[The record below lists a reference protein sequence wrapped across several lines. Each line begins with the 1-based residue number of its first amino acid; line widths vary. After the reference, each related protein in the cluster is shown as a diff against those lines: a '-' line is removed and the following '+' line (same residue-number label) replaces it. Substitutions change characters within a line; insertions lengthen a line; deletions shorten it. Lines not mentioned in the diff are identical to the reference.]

1 VAQKLDAKQLY
12 LYKNVIYKDLAQ
24 WRQQDQHFQC
34 SELPDRET
42 KRLCSIFALSNKRFH
57 VCRTGHIQDLRAR
70 WSQQSE
76 SQKVLPKCR
85 PRVLDA

>member
-1 VAQKLDAKQLY
+1 MAQKLDAKQLY